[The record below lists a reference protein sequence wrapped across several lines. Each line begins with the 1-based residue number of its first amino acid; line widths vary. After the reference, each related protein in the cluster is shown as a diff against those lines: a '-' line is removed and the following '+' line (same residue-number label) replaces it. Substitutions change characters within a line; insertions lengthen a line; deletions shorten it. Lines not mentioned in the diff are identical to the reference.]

1 MAIKGLT
8 DRQATFPQVG
18 VLRKGAV
25 KPDKG
30 PGRDLNHF
38 RFDSDDADAVR
49 VFNECYGDEP
59 RQIFAYVPYR
69 TTAENFEAW
78 KEDWVASSL
87 KHRCDGE
94 TMVRWLTPQGTYS
107 TEARPCPGGCKQVG
121 RLKIIVPQLK
131 RLAFVTVLTTSIH
144 DIIEINSNLQAL
156 EAARGDLRGIP
167 LIIRRAPREISTPGP
182 DGKRVRREKWLI
194 SVEAQPQWV
203 EQQLQVAAA
212 AAMPSLATSQA
223 PALALPA
230 WDGDD
235 DDDVVVSNGAMT
247 KQQFKA
253 RWESSEDG
261 GGITYDDIADCAI
274 AWGLTDS
281 PRTKDINRVRDMVLK
296 AAGIEEAKESQA
308 DPKAIAAVETALKHV
323 AMHVASGNAAE
334 AKKIFDRDFA
344 GLDFARRQEALLSIR
359 PKMIEAVD
367 AVCVDLGKAMGDEVA
382 EQILTLN
389 AGTTAIDDIDTVLL
403 INTLVALKR
412 ELKGAAKAVAS

>member
-8 DRQATFPQVG
+8 DRQATFPQIG
-18 VLRKGAV
+18 VLRKGAA

-59 RQIFAYVPYR
+59 RQIFAYVPYQ

-107 TEARPCPGGCKQVG
+107 TEPRPCTGGCKQVG

-131 RLAFVTVLTTSIH
+131 RMAFVTVLTTSIH

-212 AAMPSLATSQA
+212 AAMPSLATSHA

-235 DDDVVVSNGAMT
+235 DDDVIVETPAVT
-247 KQQFKA
+247 
-253 RWESSEDG
+253 
-261 GGITYDDIADCAI
+261 
-274 AWGLTDS
+274 
-281 PRTKDINRVRDMVLK
+281 
-296 AAGIEEAKESQA
+296 A

-323 AMHVASGNAAE
+323 AMHVAGGNAAE

-389 AGTTAIDDIDTVLL
+389 AGTTAIDDIDTVAL

>member
-1 MAIKGLT
+1 MIKGLT
-8 DRQATFPQVG
+8 DRPATFPQIG
-18 VLRKGAV
+18 ILRKGAI
-25 KPDKG
+25 KPEKG
-30 PGRDLNHF
+30 PGKDLNYF
-38 RFDSDDADAVR
+38 RFDSDDDAAVK
-49 VFNECYGDEP
+49 VFTERYGEEP
-59 RQIFAYVPYR
+59 RQIFAYVPYQ

-107 TEARPCPGGCKQVG
+107 TEPRPCTGGCKQVG
-121 RLKIIVPQLK
+121 RLKIIVPELR

-194 SVEAQPQWV
+194 TVEAQPQWV

-212 AAMPSLATSQA
+212 AAMPALGPAQS

-235 DDDVVVSNGAMT
+235 DDDAEQGVVIV
-247 KQQFKA
+247 
-253 RWESSEDG
+253 
-261 GGITYDDIADCAI
+261 
-274 AWGLTDS
+274 
-281 PRTKDINRVRDMVLK
+281 P
-296 AAGIEEAKESQA
+296 AASV
-308 DPKAIAAVETALKHV
+308 DPKAATAVETALKHV
-323 AMHVASGNAAE
+323 AMHVANGNAAE
-334 AKKIFDRDFA
+334 AKKIFDRDYLN
-344 GLDFARRQEALLSIR
+344 LDFSGRQQALLSIR
-359 PKMIEAVD
+359 PKMIEALD
-367 AVCVDLGKAMGDEVA
+367 SACVDLAKATSDETV

-389 AGTTAIDDIDTVLL
+389 AGTTSIDDIDTIPL
-403 INTLVALKR
+403 INTLVAIKR
-412 ELKGAAKAVAS
+412 ELRGTAKAVAS